1 MNDIFSNYPDIIT
14 TALIP
19 MIIAVFALGF
29 PLLIQTITR
38 IDDKYKSTVL
48 IKTFRKDW
56 ICKWFLWILV
66 ISIASY
72 VIWILQ
78 IPPLIECVWIIDNS
92 ALIIVALSTITLI
105 AITFLIV
112 YLTYIYFVPELL
124 LNRLIN
130 KYRKTKTNKTLYF
143 EAISKILF
151 FSIDKADESLARAL
165 LEFYHEAFIGFRK
178 SKEGQTIEYPPEYYN
193 AVFEAN
199 ELLCNRKRKTIS
211 YFNDSTL
218 FELFLD
224 QYQKTV
230 ISSKTYSFL
239 WRLIVQSILYDKE
252 EFILAYWRKAHQLC
266 NYFMQSIYPEYDKSI
281 IGNLKIKNQTEIDK
295 RENERKDFFEFHY
308 ALGGLLMYK

>member
-19 MIIAVFALGF
+19 MIIAVFSLCF

-78 IPPLIECVWIIDNS
+78 NPPLIECVWIIDNS

-165 LEFYHEAFIGFRK
+165 LEFYHEAF
-178 SKEGQTIEYPPEYYN
+178 N
-193 AVFEAN
+193 
-199 ELLCNRKRKTIS
+199 
-211 YFNDSTL
+211 
-218 FELFLD
+218 
-224 QYQKTV
+224 
-230 ISSKTYSFL
+230 
-239 WRLIVQSILYDKE
+239 
-252 EFILAYWRKAHQLC
+252 
-266 NYFMQSIYPEYDKSI
+266 
-281 IGNLKIKNQTEIDK
+281 
-295 RENERKDFFEFHY
+295 
-308 ALGGLLMYK
+308 